1 MLEKLF
7 SPLRVGAVEVPNRIV
22 STAHQTTLVRD
33 HLPTEDFV
41 AYHEARARGGT
52 GLIVLEATA
61 VHSSGLLTPHTLAGY
76 RAEIAPELARVAD
89 AVHGHGT
96 RLFVQLF
103 HGGREQISSPPRAPA
118 LAPSAIPTT
127 RFHVEPRA
135 LSPEEIDSV
144 VQGFA
149 RSAELAAE
157 AGLDG
162 VEISA
167 AHEYLAGQFFT
178 PGLNRRDD
186 EWAEPAR
193 FLLTIL
199 TAVRGAAPKLALGV
213 RLSADSEAAAA
224 VVGEVAAAVDYVSV
238 ALGAS
243 STYRGSTGIV
253 PPPPLPEN
261 AIAALTAPFRVG
273 PPLVATSR
281 IVDPVAADRLVAD
294 GRCEATGMTRA
305 LITDPDLP
313 RKARDGMLDDVLRCI
328 GCNACIAH
336 YHAGTPIACAQN
348 PRTGRERRMGPPAR
362 SAIRRRII
370 VVGAGPAGLAAAA
383 EAGVAGHEVVLLERG
398 GRIGGQVALA
408 GAAPMHA
415 ELARSLAR
423 NYRRLLEAAN
433 VETRLQ
439 TDASSE
445 SIAALEPDAVV
456 VATGARPYE
465 PDLPLAGIEVV
476 QAWDVLRGPRV
487 SNRRVVVADWGGDAS
502 GLACADLLEAAGN
515 DVTVAVG
522 SAALGETLHQY
533 QRNLYAARLYR
544 ARVRLAHHLE
554 LVDADRGAVRFRNV
568 FAPELESDLPAD
580 LLVLSLGRIPDRAL
594 VESLARAG
602 LEVHEAGDCLGPRS
616 LEEAILEGTLAGQN
630 AGVGADLLHQR
641 AIELPAAGGAE

>member
-1 MLEKLF
+1 VLERLF
-7 SPLRVGAVEVPNRIV
+7 SPLRVGPLEVPNRIV
-22 STAHQTTLVRD
+22 STAHQTTLVHE

-61 VHSSGLLTPHTLAGY
+61 VHPSGLLTPHTLAGY
-76 RAEIAPELARVAD
+76 RAEIVPELARVAE

-118 LAPSAIPTT
+118 LAPSAIPSQ

-135 LSPEEIDSV
+135 LSAEEIDSV
-144 VQGFA
+144 VQGYA
-149 RSAELAAE
+149 RSAELAAK

-167 AHEYLAGQFFT
+167 AHEYLAAQFFT

-193 FLLTIL
+193 FLLMVL
-199 TAVRGAAPKLALGV
+199 TAVRGAAPELALGV

-224 VVGEVAAAVDYVSV
+224 IVGEVAASVDYVSV

-243 STYRGSTGIV
+243 STYPGSTGIV
-253 PPPPLPEN
+253 PPPPVSEN
-261 AIAALTAPFRVG
+261 AIAELTAPFRVG
-273 PPLVATSR
+273 SPLLATTR
-281 IVDPVAADRLVAD
+281 IVDPVEADRLIAD
-294 GRCEATGMTRA
+294 GRCDAAGMTRA

-313 RKARDGMLDDVLRCI
+313 RKAREGRLDDVLRCI

-348 PRTGRERRMGPPAR
+348 PRTGRERTMGPPAR
-362 SAIRRRII
+362 SATRRRIV

-383 EAGVAGHEVVLLERG
+383 EAGAAGHEVVLLERG
-398 GRIGGQVALA
+398 DRIGGQVALA

-415 ELARSLAR
+415 ELARSLTR

-433 VETRLQ
+433 VETRLEA
-439 TDASSE
+439 DAAPE
-445 SIAALEPDAVV
+445 SIAEPAPDAVV

-476 QAWDVLRGPRV
+476 QAWDVLGHPRA
-487 SNRRVVVADWGGDAS
+487 SDRRIVVADWGGDAS
-502 GLACADLLEAAGN
+502 GLACADLLKAAGN

-522 SAALGETLHQY
+522 SAALGEALHQY

-544 ARVRLAHHLE
+544 AGVRLVHHLE

-568 FAPELESDLPAD
+568 FAPELESGLPAD
-580 LLVLSLGRIPDRAL
+580 LLVLALGRIPDQAL
-594 VESLARAG
+594 AASLAGAG

-616 LEEAILEGTLAGQN
+616 LEEAILEGTLAGQE
-630 AGVGADLLHQR
+630 AGV
-641 AIELPAAGGAE
+641 PSP